1 MKPPIIFITTLF
13 FCCFLQSTVTAQDDK
28 SVKKDKRTYFGL
40 FAGLNSGKTSFE
52 PELYESS
59 ANLGYQF
66 GFFVRSGGWGYIQS
80 GLLYQKLSQDLT
92 TGSSFPIDESDNL
105 NVGRIEIPALIGLN
119 VLPIGKNLLNIRAFA
134 GPTFSYAVGVSD
146 NTLSFEA
153 GDLNRLQ
160 MDLGGGIGLDVLI
173 MKLDFGYNYG
183 LANFMNGQTG
193 HLGYAYVTFGL
204 GF

>member
-1 MKPPIIFITTLF
+1 MNKSFHFIAAILLCCIFLTNA
-13 FCCFLQSTVTAQDDK
+13 TAQDDK
-28 SVKKDKRTYFGL
+28 QAAKDKRTYFGL
-40 FAGLNSGKTSFE
+40 FAGLNSGKTNFE

-59 ANLGYQF
+59 ANLGYLF

-80 GLLYQKLSQDLT
+80 GLNYQKLSQDLT

-105 NVGRIEIPALIGLN
+105 NVGRIEIPAFVGFN
-119 VLPIGKNLLNIRAFA
+119 VLPIGKNLLNIRVFA

-146 NTLSFEA
+146 NTLGFEA

-160 MDLGGGIGLDVLI
+160 MDLGGGIGFDVLI
-173 MKLDFGYNYG
+173 MKLDIGYNYG

-193 HLGYAYVTFGL
+193 HLGYGYVSFGL